1 MLARVRR
8 ILEQELTPR
17 QREALI
23 LLGIQQMPLE
33 DAAKRLNTN
42 RNALYK
48 LVHDARL
55 RLKRRL
61 KTEGLTAQEVLASFE
76 GK

>member
-1 MLARVRR
+1 MLARIRR

-23 LLGIQQMPLE
+23 LLGIQQVPLE
-33 DAAKRLNTN
+33 EAATRLKTN

-48 LVHDARL
+48 LLHDARL

-61 KTEGLTAQEVLASFE
+61 KNEGLTAQEVLASFE
-76 GK
+76 AK